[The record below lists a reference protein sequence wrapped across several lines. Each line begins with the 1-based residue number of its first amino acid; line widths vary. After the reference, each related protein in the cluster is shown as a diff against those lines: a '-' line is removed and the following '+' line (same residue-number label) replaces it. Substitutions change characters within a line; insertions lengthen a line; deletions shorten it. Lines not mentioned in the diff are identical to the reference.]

1 MFSAIGTHGPIL
13 SPIADTLLDIF
24 FVGLAIMLF
33 ANSKPSKMQSFFFL
47 SFVCIIVAG
56 RVILQPLP
64 NVQPVT
70 LAVFLMGAHQGTRR
84 GMSFAILVTLLSNLF
99 IGDGWWTLF
108 QAIGWSAV
116 AAFGAWATARSSG
129 KIELD
134 VLLPLLVVS
143 SILFDIIT
151 TLSLFDSSTTITS
164 FMSILY
170 SGLLY
175 DMFHIL
181 GNLCFAVWLGGSI
194 QDFLMPMENINE
206 ESVMAEDLHVISG

>member
-13 SPIADTLLDIF
+13 SPLADTLFDLF
-24 FVGLAIMLF
+24 FVGFAILLF
-33 ANSKPSKMQSFFFL
+33 TNSKPSKMQSFFFL
-47 SFVCIIVAG
+47 SFVFIIVAG

-70 LAVFLMGAHQGTRR
+70 MAVFLMGAHQGARR

-108 QAIGWSAV
+108 QAIGWSVVAV
-116 AAFGAWATARSSG
+116 LGASATARSSA
-129 KIELD
+129 KIELN
-134 VLLPLLVVS
+134 VLLPMLVAS
-143 SILFDIIT
+143 SILFDLIT
-151 TLSLFDSSTTITS
+151 SLSLIDSSTTLTS
-164 FMSILY
+164 FISILY

-181 GNLCFAVWLGGSI
+181 GNLCFAVWLGESM
-194 QDFLMPMENINE
+194 QDFLMPIENIHE
-206 ESVMAEDLHVISG
+206 ESVPAEDLHVISG

>member
-13 SPIADTLLDIF
+13 SPLADTLFDLL
-24 FVGLAIMLF
+24 FVGFAILLF
-33 ANSKPSKMQSFFFL
+33 TNSKPSKIQSFFFL
-47 SFVCIIVAG
+47 SFVFIIVAG

-70 LAVFLMGAHQGTRR
+70 MAVFLMGAHQGARR

-108 QAIGWSAV
+108 QAIGWSVVAV
-116 AAFGAWATARSSG
+116 LGASATARSSA
-129 KIELD
+129 KIELN
-134 VLLPLLVVS
+134 VLLPMLVAS
-143 SILFDIIT
+143 SILFDFIT
-151 TLSLFDSSTTITS
+151 SLSLIDSSTTLTS
-164 FMSILY
+164 FISILY

-181 GNLCFAVWLGGSI
+181 GNLCFAVWLGESM
-194 QDFLMPMENINE
+194 QDFLMPIENIHE
-206 ESVMAEDLHVISG
+206 ESVPAEDLHVISG

>member
-1 MFSAIGTHGPIL
+1 
-13 SPIADTLLDIF
+13 
-24 FVGLAIMLF
+24 
-33 ANSKPSKMQSFFFL
+33 MQSFFFL

-116 AAFGAWATARSSG
+116 AAFGAWATARSSA

-151 TLSLFDSSTTITS
+151 TLSLIDSSTTITS

>member
-13 SPIADTLLDIF
+13 SPLADTLFDLL
-24 FVGLAIMLF
+24 FVGFAILLF
-33 ANSKPSKMQSFFFL
+33 TNSKPSKMQSFFFL
-47 SFVCIIVAG
+47 SFVFIIVAG

-70 LAVFLMGAHQGTRR
+70 VAVFLMGAHQGARR

-108 QAIGWSAV
+108 QAIGWSVVAV
-116 AAFGAWATARSSG
+116 LGASATARSSA
-129 KIELD
+129 KIELN
-134 VLLPLLVVS
+134 VLLPMLVAS
-143 SILFDIIT
+143 SILFDFIT
-151 TLSLFDSSTTITS
+151 SLSLIDSSTTLTS
-164 FMSILY
+164 FISILY

-181 GNLCFAVWLGGSI
+181 GNLCFAVWLGESM
-194 QDFLMPMENINE
+194 QDFLMPIENIHE
-206 ESVMAEDLHVISG
+206 ESVPAEDLHVISG

>member
-13 SPIADTLLDIF
+13 SPIADTLLDVF

-70 LAVFLMGAHQGTRR
+70 LAVFLMGAHQGARR

-116 AAFGAWATARSSG
+116 AAFGAWATARSSA

-134 VLLPLLVVS
+134 ALLPLLVVS

>member
-13 SPIADTLLDIF
+13 SPIADTLLDVF

-116 AAFGAWATARSSG
+116 AAFGAWATARSSA

>member
-116 AAFGAWATARSSG
+116 AAFGAWATARSSA

-134 VLLPLLVVS
+134 ALLPLLVVS

-151 TLSLFDSSTTITS
+151 TLSLIDSSTTITS

>member
-13 SPIADTLLDIF
+13 SPLADTLFDLL
-24 FVGLAIMLF
+24 FVGFAILLF
-33 ANSKPSKMQSFFFL
+33 TNSKPSKMQSFFFL
-47 SFVCIIVAG
+47 SFVFIIVAG

-70 LAVFLMGAHQGTRR
+70 MAVFLMGAHQGARR

-108 QAIGWSAV
+108 QAIGWSVVAV
-116 AAFGAWATARSSG
+116 LGASATARSSA
-129 KIELD
+129 KIELN
-134 VLLPLLVVS
+134 VLLPMLVAS
-143 SILFDIIT
+143 SILFDFIT
-151 TLSLFDSSTTITS
+151 SLSLIDSSTTLTS
-164 FMSILY
+164 FISILY

-181 GNLCFAVWLGGSI
+181 GNLCFAVWLGESM
-194 QDFLMPMENINE
+194 QDFLMPIENIHE
-206 ESVMAEDLHVISG
+206 ESVPAEDLHVISG

>member
-13 SPIADTLLDIF
+13 SPLADTLFDLL
-24 FVGLAIMLF
+24 FVGFAILLF
-33 ANSKPSKMQSFFFL
+33 TNSKPSKMQSFFFL
-47 SFVCIIVAG
+47 SFVFIIVAG

-70 LAVFLMGAHQGTRR
+70 MAVFLMGAHQGARR

-108 QAIGWSAV
+108 QAIGWSVVAV
-116 AAFGAWATARSSG
+116 LGASATARSSA
-129 KIELD
+129 KIELN
-134 VLLPLLVVS
+134 VLLPMLVAS
-143 SILFDIIT
+143 SILFDFIT
-151 TLSLFDSSTTITS
+151 SLSLIDSSTTLTS
-164 FMSILY
+164 FISILY

-181 GNLCFAVWLGGSI
+181 GNLCFAVWLGESM
-194 QDFLMPMENINE
+194 QDFLMPIENIHE
-206 ESVMAEDLHVISG
+206 ESVPAEDLHVIGG